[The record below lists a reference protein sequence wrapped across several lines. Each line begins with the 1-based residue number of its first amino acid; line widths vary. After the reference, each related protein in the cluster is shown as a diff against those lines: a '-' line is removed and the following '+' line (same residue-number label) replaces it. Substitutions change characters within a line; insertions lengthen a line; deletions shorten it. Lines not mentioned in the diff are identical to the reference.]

1 MWRRTRTR
9 RSSAAT
15 RIRPGQTGATS
26 WGSTGCPRPSITGR
40 GKSERGRAARGAGQ
54 GVRAGDRAPRR
65 PDRRG
70 RALHDRGGHPEPGR
84 RDEAAQGRPGVP
96 GGAGGQDTLG
106 RDPHRDPGGPPIP
119 GEPDAAAGDLEA
131 PHQRHAGSERDR
143 SAEAER
149 RAAHPGEGQAA
160 QEGRQGGRGSVTGP
174 RQRGGVLLRLGF
186 FLLLGGG
193 LVLWSELRRPRDLRL
208 DLDLT
213 SALPGEIV
221 EVDVTV
227 SRDRHALLRF
237 DQKYGSA
244 GAPAMLHLTVRAR
257 PGPVEVDIMLID
269 SRGTAR
275 RTRATVELGK
285 EKGAVVKP
293 G

>member
-1 MWRRTRTR
+1 MTV
-9 RSSAAT
+9 
-15 RIRPGQTGATS
+15 
-26 WGSTGCPRPSITGR
+26 PR
-40 GKSERGRAARGAGQ
+40 ERGG
-54 GVRAGDRAPRR
+54 
-65 PDRRG
+65 
-70 RALHDRGGHPEPGR
+70 L
-84 RDEAAQGRPGVP
+84 
-96 GGAGGQDTLG
+96 
-106 RDPHRDPGGPPIP
+106 
-119 GEPDAAAGDLEA
+119 
-131 PHQRHAGSERDR
+131 
-143 SAEAER
+143 
-149 RAAHPGEGQAA
+149 
-160 QEGRQGGRGSVTGP
+160 
-174 RQRGGVLLRLGF
+174 LLRLGF
-186 FLLLGGG
+186 LLLLAGG

-237 DQKYGSA
+237 DQKYGSP